1 VRLEETPRRWLSE
14 NRALVSLLVVS
25 VLLLVAAMWLN
36 SGRHPDIAGRMS
48 RANCQHLYQAAE
60 TRTESLAVN
69 SQPSA
74 PYRER
79 KNGYL
84 HPDVRC
90 GEIRYYDSLRGH

>member
-1 VRLEETPRRWLSE
+1 M
-14 NRALVSLLVVS
+14 LVVGV
-25 VLLLVAAMWLN
+25 VLAVAAMWLN

-48 RANCQHLYQAAE
+48 RANCQRLYQAAE
-60 TRTESLAVN
+60 TRAESLAVN
-69 SQPSA
+69 GQPST

-90 GEIRYYDSLRGH
+90 GEIRRYDSLRGH